1 MIYSLLCAALERT
14 TRNTDEGMWGNSGR
28 PYTKHH
34 WSGEED
40 VCLICPKA
48 EAGLISWNFS

>member
-34 WSGEED
+34 WAGEED

-48 EAGLISWNFS
+48 EAGLI